1 MSSTP
6 QPTLEADGPATDAAL
21 SESAWRTSDPPGLGR
36 VLARL
41 VAFPRTILQHQDLVR
56 SSVRR
61 ELEARFTGTLLGWL
75 WPLVFPIFTFA
86 VYYFIFAELLQ
97 VKFGERIADNPELKA
112 AMGVYMFVGIVVWT
126 GFAEG
131 VNRSTTVITENGN
144 LIKKLAF
151 PTELL
156 PLNQVLSNLV
166 TMMFG
171 IVAFMLTV
179 FATNAVFDVGLWPNP
194 PLAPLLWIPA
204 LVVLQG
210 LFTYGLGLFLATLHV
225 FVRDTAQVIGI
236 LITVW
241 MFITPLFW
249 APELLPPEEVAKYID
264 ALQVNPMYHLVFV
277 WRNVLMGGIPAEAFV
292 EGDAVGHSVLLFSA
306 WAIGVFVVGYIF
318 FALSQRRFADE
329 V

>member
-1 MSSTP
+1 MSTSTD
-6 QPTLEADGPATDAAL
+6 PTLAAEPAAAEAP
-21 SESAWRTSDPPGLGR
+21 WRTSEAPGLGSVVR
-36 VLARL
+36 RLAG
-41 VAFPRTILQHQDLVR
+41 FPNTIRQHQDLVR

-97 VKFGERIADNPELKA
+97 VKFGARVADNPELKA

-156 PLNQVLSNLV
+156 PLNQVLSHLV
-166 TMMFG
+166 TMLFG
-171 IVAFMLTV
+171 IVAYLAVVVVTNLTM
-179 FATNAVFDVGLWPNP
+179 DVGLWPIP
-194 PLAPLLWIPA
+194 PLAPLLLIPV
-204 LVVLQG
+204 LVALQG
-210 LFTYGLGLFLATLHV
+210 LFTYGLGLLLATLHV
-225 FVRDTAQVIGI
+225 FVRDTSQVIGI

-249 APELLPPEEVAKYID
+249 APKLLPAEEVAKYID
-264 ALQVNPMYHLVFV
+264 ALQVNPMYHLVYV
-277 WRNVLMGGIPAEAFV
+277 WRHVLMGGIPSEAFV
-292 EGDAVGHSVLLFSA
+292 EGDTVGHSLVVFSA
-306 WAIGVFVVGYIF
+306 WAAGTFVFGYLF

>member
-6 QPTLEADGPATDAAL
+6 ESTLEADALEAAVP
-21 SESAWRTSDPPGLGR
+21 ESAWRTSDPPGLGR

-41 VAFPRTILQHQDLVR
+41 VVFPWTIRQHQDLVR

-97 VKFGERIADNPELKA
+97 VKFGERIAENPELKA

-171 IVAFMLTV
+171 IVAFLITVLVTNLTL
-179 FATNAVFDVGLWPNP
+179 DVGLWPTP
-194 PLAPLLWIPA
+194 PLAPLLWIPL

-249 APELLPPEEVAKYID
+249 APELLPAEEVAKYID
-264 ALQVNPMYHLVFV
+264 ALKVNPMYHLVFV
-277 WRNVLMGGIPAEAFV
+277 WRSVLMGGIPEAAFV
-292 EGDAVGHSVLLFSA
+292 EGDQVAHSLMLFATWSVA
-306 WAIGVFVVGYIF
+306 VFVVGYVF